1 MSLTLITERPVLSVE
16 ETGELLGLSR
26 NSMYSAIARG
36 EIPSIRV
43 GRRLLIPK
51 AALLRLLLEAGNS
64 TPME

>member
-1 MSLTLITERPVLSVE
+1 MSLTAISERPVLSVE
-16 ETGELLGLSR
+16 ETRELLGLSR

-51 AALLRLLLEAGNS
+51 AALSRLLSEAGTS
-64 TPME
+64 KPTE